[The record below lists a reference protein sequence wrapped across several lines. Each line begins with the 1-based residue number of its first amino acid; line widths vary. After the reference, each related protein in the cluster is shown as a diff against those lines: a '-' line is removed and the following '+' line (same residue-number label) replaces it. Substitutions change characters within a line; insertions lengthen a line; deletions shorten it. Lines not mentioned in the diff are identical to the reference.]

1 MRYVLT
7 DEQNFIDIANS
18 IRLLADFDETM
29 YPSQMATIISDL
41 STAIDQA
48 IQAQQQATQSL
59 EQNIEFLEQV
69 IGGYTEEFDYGGS
82 ALTTK
87 PIKFYSPYGDLVI
100 SYTHEEVQLLT
111 SLPPAPSLNNLIFET
126 WNYSLS
132 QIKAAKGNLDIG
144 AIYTTADASTQFD
157 IFLTVPTGKTITIN
171 NIQGITSVDFGDG
184 TILEG
189 TPFTHTYEH
198 YGNYTISIYG
208 DLTLSKNIFNEG
220 TNYIVTAIRLPQGT
234 TFTDAFENYYS
245 LRTIT
250 LPNEML
256 ALSNN
261 AFTGCKSLKSIII
274 PSTAA
279 ILGIGAFKGCNSLTT
294 ISIPQT
300 PQEIPISFL
309 EGCVNIDS
317 ITIPSSITKINK
329 LAFSGCDSISTFD
342 LSNLGAVP
350 TLSNID
356 AFSGIN
362 SICTIKVSPT
372 LRTNYAAATNWET
385 YKNYMIYEEEDNG

>member
-18 IRLLADFDETM
+18 IRLLADFDDTM
-29 YPSQMATIISDL
+29 YPSQMASIISDL

-48 IQAQQQATQSL
+48 IQTQQQTTQSL
-59 EQNIEFLEQV
+59 EQHIEFLEQV
-69 IGGYTEEFDYGGS
+69 IGGYTEEFDFGGS

-100 SYTHEEVQLLT
+100 SYTHEEAQLLT
-111 SLPPAPSLNNLIFET
+111 ALPPAPSLNNLIFKT

-132 QIKAAKGNLDIG
+132 QIKAAKGDLNVG
-144 AIYTTADASTQFD
+144 AVYTTEDNSTQFD
-157 IFLTVPTGKTITIN
+157 AFFTVPTGKSITIN

-184 TILEG
+184 TIIEEA
-189 TPFTHTYEH
+189 PFTHTYEH

-220 TNYIVTAIRLPQGT
+220 VNYIITAVRLPQGI

-250 LPNEML
+250 LPNEMIT
-256 ALSNN
+256 LSNN

-274 PSTAA
+274 PSTVTT
-279 ILGIGAFKGCNSLTT
+279 LGTGAFKGCNSLTT

-300 PQEIPISFL
+300 PQEIPTSFL
-309 EGCVNIDS
+309 EDCVNIDN
-317 ITIPSSITKINK
+317 ITIPSSITKISK

-342 LSNLGAVP
+342 LSNLEAVP
-350 TLSNID
+350 TLSNTD
-356 AFSGIN
+356 AFSGIS
-362 SICTIKVSPT
+362 SICTIKVDPT
-372 LRTNYAAATNWET
+372 LKTNYASATNWKT
-385 YKNYMIYEEEDNG
+385 YKNYMIYEEENNG